1 MDCSRLCEVGPSL
14 RALSFVLLGLHA
26 QAATRCEGRV
36 IVDLQGVLVPKE
48 YCGIVAQFIL
58 AGRARILATDGLR
71 MPAEVEQIVA
81 DMQGWVRGRADVE
94 HANATLLQPARHPDA
109 PQLDW
114 IGTTAAAAILGVC
127 DRRVRALCGRLPSA
141 HKVKGNWRVLRDDVV
156 EEAEA
161 RAAA

>member
-1 MDCSRLCEVGPSL
+1 MVGRS
-14 RALSFVLLGLHA
+14 
-26 QAATRCEGRV
+26 V
-36 IVDLQGVLVPKE
+36 IVDQQGVLVPKE

-58 AGRARILATDGLR
+58 AGRARVLATDGLR
-71 MPAEVEQIVA
+71 MPAAVEQIVA

-114 IGTTAAAAILGVC
+114 IGTAEAAVILGVC
-127 DRRVRALCGRLPSA
+127 ERRVRALALQLPS
-141 HKVKGNWRVLRDDVV
+141 HRKVKGAWRFLRDDVV